1 MNRCP
6 PFAAVRNFWPVL
18 VFALLLPAGV
28 GRAAVVLNEVMYHP
42 PDDRD
47 ELQFIE
53 LHNAGTQPVNL
64 AGWKLAKGVKAD
76 LPATVLPPGALAV
89 VCRDP
94 DAFRN
99 HYQVNIL
106 VLGSFSG
113 RLKHGGELLQLVRP
127 DGTVA
132 DEVHFDDRA
141 PWPLAPDGDGAS
153 LERRTPLAPGND
165 PANWGSS
172 ILPRTEVAA
181 GSPGQTNSNYS
192 ARALPWAGDVQYSP
206 ALPHQPFPVTASVRT
221 PVGVTEVVLL
231 WSSFADAS
239 PMTEQV
245 LRMERTT
252 GDATNGTY
260 RGLIPPP
267 PSGHLLR
274 FRVRATAGDNAQR
287 IIPDPNDL
295 RPTFSSFVIA
305 NTNQALIPEARL
317 LRLGSRERSGTSL
330 RSRTSAQPEPVRGTS
345 AFVVLPTNG
354 APVLTFDHIRL
365 TPRQDGWKVR
375 LLKDEP
381 YLGLTTLNL
390 IHEVPSRWLLSEPL
404 GHELFRRAGV
414 AAPLTG
420 HLRTWMDG
428 RLLGYCLYV
437 EQPNQSFLRRI
448 NRDPDGNLYKL
459 LWYERGLEAQHEKKN
474 NGPSG
479 HADLVEVEEG
489 LRTHRGEAQWAFI
502 EKHFAVE
509 ECAGYFAV
517 GQCIQNWDG
526 CFNNYFAYHGP
537 GPDGRWEMFPWDL
550 DKTWGDYDGASSKY
564 DWYTLPLN
572 FGMNGAKEPASWL
585 ARQRHPWGSVE
596 WWRPPGWFSGP
607 LLANPQ
613 FRQRFLQRLA
623 TLCQTEF
630 TEERF
635 GPVIDELATKLEPE
649 VRWRAVAHGNDPSRA
664 LAEFKSDVDSFRR
677 QLKERRAFLLQ
688 ELRKAGVRL

>member
-1 MNRCP
+1 MNWRFLSP
-6 PFAAVRNFWPVL
+6 VMRNFGPIL
-18 VFALLLPAGV
+18 AGALLLSVGA
-28 GRAAVVLNEVMYHP
+28 GRANVVLNEVMYHP

-76 LPATVLPPGALAV
+76 LPATVLRPGGLAV
-89 VCRDP
+89 VCRNP
-94 DAFRN
+94 AAFGA
-99 HYQVNIL
+99 HYGASVP
-106 VLGSFSG
+106 VLGGFSG
-113 RLKHGGELLQLVRP
+113 RLKHGGELVQLVRP
-127 DGTVA
+127 DGTIA

-172 ILPRTEVAA
+172 IVPRTEVAA

-192 ARALPWAGDVQYSP
+192 ARPLPWIGEVQYAP
-206 ALPHQPFPVTASVRT
+206 ALPNQAFLVTASVQA
-221 PVGVTEVVLL
+221 PAGITEVVLL
-231 WSSFADAS
+231 WASLTDSSS
-239 PMTEQV
+239 VQEQV
-245 LRMERTT
+245 IRLERTV
-252 GDATNGTY
+252 GDATQGTY
-260 RGLIPPP
+260 HGLIPPQP
-267 PSGHLLR
+267 AGRLLR
-274 FRVRATAGDNAQR
+274 FRVRATAGDGAQR
-287 IIPDPNDL
+287 ILPDPNDL
-295 RPTFSSFVIA
+295 RPTFSAFVLA

-317 LRLGSRERSGTSL
+317 LSLGSRERSGTSF
-330 RSRTSAQPEPVRGTS
+330 RSRNSAQSEPVRGIS

-354 APVLTFDHIRL
+354 APIQTFDHIRL

-375 LLKDEP
+375 LLKDQP
-381 YLGLTTLNL
+381 HLGMTTLNL
-390 IHEVPSRWLLSEPL
+390 IHDVRSRWLLSEPL

-414 AAPLTG
+414 PAPLTG

-448 NRDPDGNLYKL
+448 ERDPDGNLYKL
-459 LWYERGLEAQHEKKN
+459 LWYEHGLEAQHEKKN
-474 NGPSG
+474 HTSSG
-479 HADLVEVEEG
+479 HADLVEVVEG
-489 LRTHRGEAQWAFI
+489 LGAHRGDAQWAFI
-502 EKHFAVE
+502 EKQFDVE

-517 GQCIQNWDG
+517 GQCLQNWDG

-537 GPDGRWEMFPWDL
+537 GPEGRWEIFPWDL
-550 DKTWGDYDGASSKY
+550 DKTWGDYDGGSPQY
-564 DWYTLPLN
+564 DWYTMPLN

-585 ARQRHPWGSVE
+585 ARRRHPWGSVE

-635 GPVIDELATKLEPE
+635 GPVIDDLAAKLEPE
-649 VRWRAVAHGNDPSRA
+649 VPWRARAIGGDPSWA
-664 LAEFKSDVDSFRR
+664 LAEFKADIDSFRR

-688 ELRKAGVRL
+688 ELRKAGVK